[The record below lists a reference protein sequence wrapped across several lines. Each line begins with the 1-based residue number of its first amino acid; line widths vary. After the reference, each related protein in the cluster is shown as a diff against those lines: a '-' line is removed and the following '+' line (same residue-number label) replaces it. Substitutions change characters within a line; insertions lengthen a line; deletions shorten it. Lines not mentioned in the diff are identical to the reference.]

1 MSTATDGSHVEAVR
15 DDKKNRMRALR
26 KREWFVLSFLLGV
39 AIIAYFNFQRV
50 VVSGV
55 SMQPT
60 FHTGQTVFVWKHAPV
75 SHLKIG
81 DVIVFNTD
89 DGTEVIKRIVYIQ
102 GKDGLP
108 KPPKTVWTPKGAKSF
123 DEMFVDYYAQAGGNS
138 GVKAPQPGK
147 VNIFVMGDNYEHSED
162 SRDYG
167 PVDPG
172 RLLGK
177 VVF

>member
-1 MSTATDGSHVEAVR
+1 
-15 DDKKNRMRALR
+15 MRALR
-26 KREWFVLSFLLGV
+26 KREWFVLSVLL
-39 AIIAYFNFQRV
+39 AIVLTAYFNLQRV

-60 FHTGQTVFVWKHAPV
+60 FHTGQTVFVWKHAPIDK
-75 SHLKIG
+75 LKIG

-108 KPPKTVWTPKGAKSF
+108 KPPKEVWTPKGMKLY
-123 DEMFVDYYAQAGGNS
+123 EELFVDYDARTEGS
-138 GVKAPQPGK
+138 GVNKPAPGK
-147 VNIFVMGDNYEHSED
+147 VHIFVLGDNFEHSED

-167 PVDPG
+167 PVDPSQ
-172 RLLGK
+172 LLGK